1 MNNNVCIIHGGYTYY
16 PAYITRISGNAYSP
30 SIEYP
35 FERRNRAEFV
45 WDSFIAWAI
54 VPGAPKL
61 TTTAPMVLPYRSSG
75 IPVHAMPG
83 HNPEIESDSLLIL
96 ALVSLH
102 SASSHTLLAAPSD

>member
-1 MNNNVCIIHGGYTYY
+1 MYASYMEGIH
-16 PAYITRISGNAYSP
+16 ITQRISREFLVMPIVA

-45 WDSFIAWAI
+45 WDSLIAWAI

-61 TTTAPMVLPYRSSG
+61 TTTAPMVLPYQSSG